1 MKLEGSCHCGAV
13 RFTLLSRHPYPFAR
27 CYCSICRKTAGGGG
41 YAINLGG
48 EYATLEIEGRKHICV
63 YQAMPEDAISTS
75 MFIPRSRLQ
84 PGISGSGS
92 SKVSSTGG
100 MIGMVVLGDRRIA
113 TRNGP
118 LYVDN
123 AKLFRSGAGGI

>member
-1 MKLEGSCHCGAV
+1 MKIDGSCHCGAV
-13 RFTLLSRHPYPFAR
+13 RFSVQSPQPYPFNL

-41 YAINLGG
+41 YAIS
-48 EYATLEIEGRKHICV
+48 A
-63 YQAMPEDAISTS
+63 S

-92 SKVSSTGG
+92 SKVSSAGRIIG
-100 MIGMVVLGDRRIA
+100 MIVLGDRRIT

-118 LYVDN
+118 LYADN
-123 AKLFRSGAGGI
+123 AKLFRSGAGGT